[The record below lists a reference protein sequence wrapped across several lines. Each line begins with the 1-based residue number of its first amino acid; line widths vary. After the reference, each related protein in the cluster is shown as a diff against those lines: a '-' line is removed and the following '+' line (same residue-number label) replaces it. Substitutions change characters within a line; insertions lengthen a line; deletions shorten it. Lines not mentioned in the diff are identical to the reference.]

1 MNIDPRL
8 AKAAEQAVDL
18 VINEVK
24 GVKAS
29 VVSTEDGFEVASR
42 IQNTGEIGRLS
53 AMANSMAALGAIA
66 GEENQLG
73 VCENLVIEAAR
84 GHIVVLQARRPDL
97 TLVLSVVTGRDA
109 IMGQILH
116 VSKAAAKV
124 LEAA

>member
-8 AKAAEQAVDL
+8 TKAAEQAVEM
-18 VINEVK
+18 VMSEIK
-24 GVKAS
+24 GAKAS

-53 AMANSMAALGAIA
+53 AMASSMAALGAIA
-66 GEENQLG
+66 GEENHLG
-73 VCENLVIEAAR
+73 ACENLVIEASK
-84 GHIVVLQARRPDL
+84 GHIVVLQARRPDI

-109 IMGQILH
+109 IMGQTLY
-116 VSKAAAKV
+116 VSKAAVKV